1 VKAQVQAGIRSLV
14 LAMLAG
20 IVLLIGIVFALVGAY
35 ASLAETMPSWQAGA
49 LVGLGALVVCFILL
63 LMARRRPAPR
73 APRQPAP
80 APRAR
85 PTAEDLEATAELGV
99 AASAAARN
107 FVREHRP
114 STFQLI
120 LAAFVVGLVA
130 SRKPR
135 RRGG

>member
-1 VKAQVQAGIRSLV
+1 MKAQVQAGVRSLA

-20 IVLLIGIVFALVGAY
+20 IVLLIGIVFTLVGAY

-49 LVGLGALVVCFILL
+49 FVGLGALVVCLILL
-63 LMARRRPAPR
+63 LLARRRPAPR
-73 APRQPAP
+73 APRHPAP

-85 PTAEDLEATAELGV
+85 PTAEELEATAELGV
-99 AASAAARN
+99 AASTAARN

-114 STFQLI
+114 STVQLI

-135 RRGG
+135 RRGP